1 MTSLH
6 GRDLENEFLSIA
18 SELGGD
24 VESREQGDAYL
35 AGTHA
40 LYHGG
45 PCSWALSPKIFDSKQ
60 IEILR
65 DAAETM
71 GRIMDKV
78 TDRYLH
84 DSEFRALFRLS
95 DDLERMTLIPTGY
108 AQLIPVARVDVFF
121 DEETGDYQFCELNTD
136 GSAGM
141 TTTVE
146 VTRAVQASK
155 TYHRFAE
162 RHPGIET
169 YDVVGSV
176 VSAVVE
182 TYRSW
187 ANADS
192 GAHHPEHPACAIVDY
207 TESASGDEV
216 ADIIEHMAEKGVYAR
231 FADIRDLRVER
242 HGDTSSLVD
251 DEGPIDCVYR
261 RAVTSE
267 IAEKSCPGAAALEE
281 AARRGLACLVG
292 GYRTWPCATKT
303 VFAILRSDAV
313 RDVLD
318 PSEVSFVEKH
328 VPATFL
334 LDAESDLAPYAQKD
348 RWIVKPAGSYN
359 SVGVKAGLDCATDDE
374 WQEALASCAT
384 SGGIVQEY
392 ARQYATPVIEGGS
405 VPEGADPVDFRMA
418 HNMEGLYLFRGAFA
432 GVFTRC
438 GYQNVIGEWTHRINM
453 GCLVVR

>member
-1 MTSLH
+1 
-6 GRDLENEFLSIA
+6 
-18 SELGGD
+18 
-24 VESREQGDAYL
+24 
-35 AGTHA
+35 
-40 LYHGG
+40 
-45 PCSWALSPKIFDSKQ
+45 
-60 IEILR
+60 
-65 DAAETM
+65 
-71 GRIMDKV
+71 
-78 TDRYLH
+78 
-84 DSEFRALFRLS
+84 
-95 DDLERMTLIPTGY
+95 
-108 AQLIPVARVDVFF
+108 
-121 DEETGDYQFCELNTD
+121 
-136 GSAGM
+136 
-141 TTTVE
+141 
-146 VTRAVQASK
+146 
-155 TYHRFAE
+155 
-162 RHPGIET
+162 
-169 YDVVGSV
+169 
-176 VSAVVE
+176 
-182 TYRSW
+182 
-187 ANADS
+187 
-192 GAHHPEHPACAIVDY
+192 
-207 TESASGDEV
+207 
-216 ADIIEHMAEKGVYAR
+216 MAEKGVYAR

-334 LDAESDLAPYAQKD
+334 LDAESDLAPYALRPK
-348 RWIVKPAGSYN
+348 RSLPR
-359 SVGVKAGLDCATDDE
+359 L
-374 WQEALASCAT
+374 

-392 ARQYATPVIEGGS
+392 ARQYATPVIEGGA

>member
-1 MTSLH
+1 MTPLH
-6 GRDLENEFLSIA
+6 GRDLESEFLSIA

-45 PCSWALSPKIFDSKQ
+45 PCSWALSPKIFDSGQ
-60 IEILR
+60 IDILR

-78 TDRYLH
+78 TDRYLR
-84 DSEFRALFRLS
+84 DPDFRALFRLPA
-95 DDLERMTLIPTGY
+95 DLERMTLVPTGY
-108 AQLIPVARVDVFF
+108 AQLIPLARVDVFF

-141 TTTVE
+141 TASVE
-146 VTRAVQASK
+146 VTHAIQASR

-162 RHPGIET
+162 RHPDIET
-169 YDVVGSV
+169 FDVLDAAVDAVYD
-176 VSAVVE
+176 

-187 ANADS
+187 ANAD
-192 GAHHPEHPACAIVDY
+192 GGTHHPAHPSCAIVDY
-207 TESASGDEV
+207 TESASIDEV
-216 ADIIEHMAEKGVYAR
+216 NDIIERMAEKGIYAR
-231 FADIRDLRVER
+231 FADIRDLRIER
-242 HGDTSSLVD
+242 VAGVVGLVD
-251 DEGPIDCVYR
+251 DAGPVDCVYR

-267 IAEKSCPGAAALEE
+267 IAEKPCPGADALEE

-303 VFAILRSDAV
+303 VFAVLHSKAV

-318 PSEVSFVEKH
+318 PAEVSFVERH
-328 VPATFL
+328 VPATYL
-334 LDAESDLAPYAQKD
+334 LDEGSDLAPYSQKD
-348 RWIVKPAGSYN
+348 RWVVKPAGSYN
-359 SVGVKAGLDCATDDE
+359 AVGVRAGLDCASDAE
-374 WQEALASCAT
+374 WQDALSSCAR
-384 SGGIVQEY
+384 SGGVVQEY
-392 ARQYATPVIEGGS
+392 ARQYATPVIEGGA
-405 VPEGADPVDFRMA
+405 VADGVDPTEYRMA
-418 HNMEGLYLFRGAFA
+418 NNMEGLFLFRGRFA